1 MVYKTLNL
9 YFHFHFRSRLE
20 CSCDRR
26 RVKTEVSNAAITKF
40 EPDLGPEST
49 TKSKTEPSESDS
61 SQDSGCSQNQE
72 PDANSSETLLI
83 DLRSPGDNDNS
94 NPNWS
99 EISIVDTDNGDNNDE
114 KLRDLSFTD
123 IALRK
128 SDVPILKHLPENA
141 SSLQIDS
148 FIPPDLTKPNVKLA
162 GTK

>member
-1 MVYKTLNL
+1 
-9 YFHFHFRSRLE
+9 
-20 CSCDRR
+20 
-26 RVKTEVSNAAITKF
+26 
-40 EPDLGPEST
+40 
-49 TKSKTEPSESDS
+49 
-61 SQDSGCSQNQE
+61 
-72 PDANSSETLLI
+72 LI

-94 NPNWS
+94 TNWS
-99 EISIVDTDNGDNNDE
+99 EISIVDTDNTDNNDE

-162 GTK
+162 GPSYTSAWF